1 MTDVVQYLNSMKLG
15 KYVYP
20 AEERKR
26 RAGYAS
32 KYNKEKEVPCYE

>member
-1 MTDVVQYLNSMKLG
+1 MG
-15 KYVYP
+15 EYVYP

-26 RAGYAS
+26 RAGIHL